1 MVKSEKGEFE
11 EHEMRLPIY
20 NNRIL
25 LETLEKRLGLHKP
38 PLRMDSVNNVPAVAR
53 PADKT
58 LAVDLQDGQR
68 VDLVAEIA
76 PGIT

>member
-11 EHEMRLPIY
+11 QYEMCLPTH
-20 NNRIL
+20 NNCIV

-58 LAVDLQDGQR
+58 LAIDLQDGQR
-68 VDLVAEIA
+68 IDWVAEIA